1 MKLLKKAL
9 FVFTMT
15 AIMFCACAITAGA
28 EWVVDGTG
36 TVGFYDSESYWYR
49 YTEIDGDFFVGGGR
63 IDGWDYK
70 SLTIYTNM
78 KPSMVDPDGDGPK
91 MAKKGKITAVVTST
105 PFQPAVKNGKIAK
118 DKEAEKVMKA
128 SYSASKGKIKLTAN
142 KKPGKVYLHLL
153 DIDCNKNVAQ
163 HISLPVTVG
172 EVCKKIEITDANGN
186 KVKKV
191 NLEMV
196 GWYYDFNIN
205 TSTKS
210 GGIANDSC
218 IEIYDKEK
226 INFYSKNG
234 ASAYLD
240 VDIDWDSDAG
250 KGKLRIYPKQ
260 LKNDKYGNPIFTRTS
275 FAIWDSISGKKATIF
290 VTICDAAGGVECF
303 SEFYNGEWTDSPTI
317 AKKWLN
323 RRNLVNKN
331 DVVGFYYKAE
341 TFSGNEFC
349 TDNVKI
355 YVCKVGT
362 TPTLG
367 SYVYD
372 PSSDD
377 YMMYTNG
384 KLTYTK
390 SSDVKATLK
399 NPPSKYRAG
408 NSMKYIELKANIDRP
423 NCDIYSVHT
432 PNPGSNASMLFF
444 LGSIRD
450 GICYDKNGNEIN

>member
-172 EVCKKIEITDANGN
+172 EVCKKIEITDSNGN
-186 KVKKV
+186 KVNKV
-191 NLEMV
+191 NLNV
-196 GWYYDFNIN
+196 SGYQYWGTITLDIN
-205 TSTKS
+205 TITKS
-210 GGIANDSC
+210 GGIAKDSDIEVYNEDENFSKEGGAGDYLGVDVDWDNDS
-218 IEIYDKEK
+218 
-226 INFYSKNG
+226 
-234 ASAYLD
+234 
-240 VDIDWDSDAG
+240 G
-250 KGKLRIYPKQ
+250 KGELTITAEALRKDSYE
-260 LKNDKYGNPIFTRTS
+260 NPVFTKTS
-275 FAIWDSISGKKATIF
+275 FTIWDRISGKKAKISVSISDT
-290 VTICDAAGGVECF
+290 A
-303 SEFYNGEWTDSPTI
+303 SEVYSGSLYDGCLHYYEDEEKQSQEDE
-317 AKKWLN
+317 KWRN
-323 RRNLVNKN
+323 RTSLVNKK
-331 DVVGFYYKAE
+331 DIIGLFYSVCTVASE
-341 TFSGNEFC
+341 EFC
-349 TDNVKI
+349 TDKVKI
-355 YVCKVGT
+355 YVCKAGT
-362 TPTLG
+362 TPEL
-367 SYVYD
+367 D
-372 PSSDD
+372 L
-377 YMMYTNG
+377 NG

-390 SSDVKATLK
+390 SSEVKASLK
-399 NPPSKYRAG
+399 TGNCRYENAG
-408 NSMKYIELKANIDRP
+408 RYIELKANVDKP

-432 PNPGSNASMLFF
+432 DPATKKSTLFF
-444 LGSIRD
+444 IGTVRD
-450 GICYDKNGNEIN
+450 GICFDDRGNEIN